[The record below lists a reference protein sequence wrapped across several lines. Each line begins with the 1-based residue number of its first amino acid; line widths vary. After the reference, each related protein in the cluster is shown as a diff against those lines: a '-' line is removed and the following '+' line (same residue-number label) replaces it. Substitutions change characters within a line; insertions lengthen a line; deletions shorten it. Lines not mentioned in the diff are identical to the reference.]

1 MKKKIIENAVGS
13 SLDAFLE
20 EEDILAEVEA
30 IAAKRVLAY
39 QIEELMKKKQITQEQ
54 MAERMHTSRSTVT
67 RLLDPEN
74 TSLTLL
80 TIEAAAA
87 AVGKR
92 VNIVL
97 V

>member
-1 MKKKIIENAVGS
+1 MKKINENAVGS

-20 EEDILAEVEA
+20 DEGILAEVEA

-39 QIEELMKKKQITQEQ
+39 QIEQLMKKEQITQEQ
-54 MAERMHTSRSTVT
+54 MAVRMHTSRSTVT
-67 RLLDPEN
+67 RLLNPEN
-74 TSLTLL
+74 TSMTLA

-92 VNIVL
+92 VNIEL

>member
-1 MKKKIIENAVGS
+1 MKKINENAVGS
-13 SLDAFLE
+13 SLDSFLE
-20 EEDILAEVEA
+20 EEGILTEVKA

-39 QIEELMKKKQITQEQ
+39 QIEQLMKKEHITQEQ
-54 MAERMHTSRSTVT
+54 MAVRMHTSRSTVT
-67 RLLDPEN
+67 RLLNPEN
-74 TSLTLL
+74 TSLTLA

-92 VNIVL
+92 VNIEL

>member
-1 MKKKIIENAVGS
+1 MKKINENVVGS

-20 EEDILAEVEA
+20 EEGILAEVKA

-39 QIEELMKKKQITQEQ
+39 QIEQLMKKKHITQEQ
-54 MAERMHTSRSTVT
+54 MAVRMHTSRSTVT
-67 RLLDPEN
+67 RLLNPKN
-74 TSLTLL
+74 TSLTLA

-92 VNIVL
+92 VNIEL